1 MSALSATATPAALQP
16 LSGPAVWHGADLEE
30 DRRWRFRLSDAQVA
44 EIEVALA
51 AVAARDLAWEAMRRE
66 DFPLPLTAPLLARIA
81 DELESGRGLARLS
94 GLPVERWDDTA
105 LRRVWQGIGLHL
117 GTPVSQSNAGLMMK
131 VIRDEGA
138 DTGARHGQFVDAD
151 GKVFLGS
158 YSRAVSNALLRFHTD
173 RTDVVGLLCA
183 GQAAA
188 GGLSKVASSP
198 AVHNAILARRPD
210 LAALL
215 WQPYP
220 RSRLGEEKGG
230 EALHYLLPI
239 FGLRDGH
246 FTSHYSRTFI
256 EATEKM
262 PGVPRLSAAQWEALD
277 LLHEV
282 AEELCYRMR
291 LSAGDLQFL
300 NNHVIYHAREAFTDD
315 PARGQVR
322 RLYRLWLAMPNSR
335 PLPEDHAVLWGDV
348 SPGALRGGI
357 AVAG

>member
-1 MSALSATATPAALQP
+1 MSAVTSSVSDSFLRP
-16 LSGPAVWHGADLEE
+16 LAGPSVWHGAELESDL
-30 DRRWRFRLSDAQVA
+30 RWRFRLSPEQVA
-44 EIEVALA
+44 EIEGALA
-51 AVAARDLAWEAMRRE
+51 AVAARGLPWEAMRRE
-66 DFPLPLTAPLLARIA
+66 DFPLPLTAPLLADIA
-81 DELESGRGLARLS
+81 EELENGRGLARLS
-94 GLPVERWDDTA
+94 GLPVEGWDDAA
-105 LRRVWQGIGLHL
+105 LRRVWQGLGLHL

-138 DTGARHGQFVDAD
+138 DTGVRHGQFVDAD

-183 GQAAA
+183 GQAAE

-220 RSRLGEEKGG
+220 RSRLGEERGG
-230 EALHYLLPI
+230 EALHYLLPV
-239 FGLRDGH
+239 FGLREGK

-262 PGVPRLSAAQWEALD
+262 PGVPRLTPAQWEALD

-291 LSAGDLQFL
+291 LSPGDMQFL
-300 NNHVIYHAREAFTDD
+300 NNHVIYHARDAFTDD
-315 PARGQVR
+315 PASGRVR
-322 RLYRLWLAMPNSR
+322 RLYRLWLAMANSR
-335 PLPEDHAVLWGDV
+335 PLPEDHVVLWGDV
-348 SPGALRGGI
+348 AAGALRGGI
-357 AVAG
+357 AVAD